1 MSDRSRV
8 LPMSPSFG
16 FAAAAEYGPAGGT
29 DGVERRAECGPGWFL
44 LGVLM
49 LPCLLF
55 GGAAHA
61 QSPSLMDELVK
72 TAGFSESEVRAIGSE
87 PLAREVE
94 VADPSMQAAFVG
106 IIRLSSDG
114 SGLADALATIDQVP
128 LASGIH
134 GLGRF
139 HEPGRPSDVA
149 ALRPTDSDLEVL
161 ADCQPNQCKFKLDR
175 RGIDILD
182 AIDWNREDAGEQ
194 FTARFRSEVLEYVE
208 RYRKQGNR
216 ALVLYADKPEPVSL
230 ASVLESI
237 VGGFTSFRRQAPAFT
252 NYLLTYPEGR
262 QAGMSDSIVWVS
274 LDFGYRETITLAHLV
289 VARETEHPGATA
301 LIANKTIY
309 ANHYLAGRVQ
319 MGAVL
324 DGEVALGVPGHFIVI
339 EDRIAFDGALGGFK
353 RGLLGRGLLDN
364 VKVRL
369 EMMRSLADGAR

>member
-1 MSDRSRV
+1 MSQ
-8 LPMSPSFG
+8 SFG
-16 FAAAAEYGPAGGT
+16 FAAAADY
-29 DGVERRAECGPGWFL
+29 AECGRGRL
-44 LGVLM
+44 VLGVLL

-72 TAGFSESEVRAIGSE
+72 TSGFSESEVRAIGSE
-87 PLAREVE
+87 PLARELE
-94 VADPSMQAAFVG
+94 VADPSTQAAFAG

-149 ALRPTDSDLEVL
+149 ALQPTDSDLEVL
-161 ADCQPNQCKFKLDR
+161 AECELNECKFKLDR
-175 RGIDILD
+175 DGLDILA
-182 AIDWNREDAGEQ
+182 AIDWNREDAGDQ
-194 FTARFRSEVLEYVE
+194 FTERFRSEVLAYVE

-216 ALVLYADKPEPVSL
+216 ALVLYADKPEPVAL

-237 VGGFTSFRRQAPAFT
+237 VGGFTSFRRQAPGFT

-274 LDFGYRETITLAHLV
+274 LDFGYRQTIAIDHLV

-324 DGEVALGVPGHFIVI
+324 DGEVAFGMPGHFIVV
-339 EDRIAFDGALGGFK
+339 EDRIAFDDTLGGFK
-353 RGLLGRGLLDN
+353 RGLLGKALLDN

-369 EMMRSLADGAR
+369 EMLRTLADEAR